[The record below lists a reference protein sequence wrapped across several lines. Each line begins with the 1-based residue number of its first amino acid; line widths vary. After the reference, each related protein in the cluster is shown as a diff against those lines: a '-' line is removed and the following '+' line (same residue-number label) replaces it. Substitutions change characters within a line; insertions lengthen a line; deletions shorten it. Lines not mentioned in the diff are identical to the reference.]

1 MWENVKIQDMLG
13 FYIIPD
19 LWKRTLTLSWLCGN
33 QGNKIVLLQSPL
45 MEPVTLRTPSQET
58 VGTIPVKRQIGIFR
72 CFPITSFCAK
82 LLPVALVYI

>member
-1 MWENVKIQDMLG
+1 
-13 FYIIPD
+13 
-19 LWKRTLTLSWLCGN
+19 
-33 QGNKIVLLQSPL
+33 